1 MVMMTWIIQTFV
13 ASILYL
19 TTFVKSANIFRV
31 TNRPL
36 KVITWVRLD
45 ETVQCNLEVCLQRHQ
60 ASAAG
65 CPWKVVRVM
74 KEELGVA
81 DCDTAAA
88 PVPPYVVYY
97 AQMLRCAKYL
107 QQTQQRRSRDTVNNA
122 ERTVLQQPLQQ
133 IAVLGF

>member
-1 MVMMTWIIQTFV
+1 
-13 ASILYL
+13 
-19 TTFVKSANIFRV
+19 
-31 TNRPL
+31 
-36 KVITWVRLD
+36 
-45 ETVQCNLEVCLQRHQ
+45 
-60 ASAAG
+60 
-65 CPWKVVRVM
+65 M

-88 PVPPYVVYY
+88 PVPLYVVYY

-107 QQTQQRRSRDTVNNA
+107 QQTQQRRSKHAVNNA

>member
-45 ETVQCNLEVCLQRHQ
+45 ETVQCNLEKF
-60 ASAAG
+60 ASSDT
-65 CPWKVVRVM
+65 K
-74 KEELGVA
+74 LLLLVA
-81 DCDTAAA
+81 
-88 PVPPYVVYY
+88 PGRLYV
-97 AQMLRCAKYL
+97 
-107 QQTQQRRSRDTVNNA
+107 
-122 ERTVLQQPLQQ
+122 
-133 IAVLGF
+133 

>member
-1 MVMMTWIIQTFV
+1 MRWIIQTFV

-45 ETVQCNLEVCLQRHQ
+45 KTVQCNLEVCLQRHQ

-88 PVPPYVVYY
+88 PVPLYEVYY
-97 AQMLRCAKYL
+97 AALCKNIGSK
-107 QQTQQRRSRDTVNNA
+107 RSRDAA
-122 ERTVLQQPLQQ
+122 ETQ
-133 IAVLGF
+133 

>member
-1 MVMMTWIIQTFV
+1 MTWIIQTFV

-45 ETVQCNLEVCLQRHQ
+45 KTVQCNLEKF
-60 ASAAG
+60 ASSDTKLLLLVAPG
-65 CPWKVVRVM
+65 RLCVM

-107 QQTQQRRSRDTVNNA
+107 QQTQQRRSKHAVNNA

>member
-1 MVMMTWIIQTFV
+1 MTWIIQTFV

-65 CPWKVVRVM
+65 CPWKVVCVM

-88 PVPPYVVYY
+88 PYVVYY

-107 QQTQQRRSRDTVNNA
+107 QKTQQRRSKHAVNNA